1 MTKVIFRFLFPSCS
15 DADSSSSKLRFLR
28 PKHFKPFSHGKR
40 SCMGYKLVENV
51 CLVLTVA
58 VVRAFKLS
66 QVGGLNMGLGIEYYT
81 GSCCSTYYVLGN
93 GILWLM

>member
-1 MTKVIFRFLFPSCS
+1 MSPLPCSNSCS
-15 DADSSSSKLRFLR
+15 TGESHPRFLR

-58 VVRAFKLS
+58 VVRAFRLS
-66 QVGGLNMGLGIEYYT
+66 EAAKRLPVGLLGLPVEPVKMRVERRDDYYH
-81 GSCCSTYYVLGN
+81 Y
-93 GILWLM
+93 